1 LAKLTQINAAPPLSP
16 INRIVR
22 EQPRERAMHDEQS
35 RIWLSYSDQARS
47 TIKQLATT
55 YRRRGA
61 AAVRL
66 ARAVCTK
73 LCSTRPSRTPADD
86 FT

>member
-1 LAKLTQINAAPPLSP
+1 
-16 INRIVR
+16 
-22 EQPRERAMHDEQS
+22 MHDEQR

-47 TIKQLATT
+47 AIKQLATT

-73 LCSTRPSRTPADD
+73 LCSTRP
-86 FT
+86 